1 LPNNFISAI
10 CNQNITLQPLSLL
23 DFPIHVGY
31 SEYML
36 SIDLCLLGAK
46 AKLTWLIL
54 LGGLFFW
61 TREVD
66 HLVLVVPRR
75 YKKLKTTWLMDF
87 EYFMHLNTTYR
98 ALFLKRILIFLPYVP
113 LSMLCKNLVV
123 TAFLSCKTSA
133 LVTLMKG
140 QI

>member
-1 LPNNFISAI
+1 M
-10 CNQNITLQPLSLL
+10 L

-66 HLVLVVPRR
+66 HLVLVVRRR
-75 YKKLKTTWLMDF
+75 YKKLKTTWLMDY

-98 ALFLKRILIFLPYVP
+98 ALFLKRILIVLPYVP
-113 LSMLCKNLVV
+113 LSMLCKTLVV